1 MGLGHWLGM
10 HGMSYRSRSVL
21 TPIGGAGGRYMAPEV
36 LECSVGPPA
45 DVWAAGVMAYQLL
58 SGYLPFDDRA
68 NPRAPAVSK
77 IWCAGSHAGVSA
89 PLFQAEQ
96 LPLVHFYFAPTGQ
109 QHFWH

>member
-1 MGLGHWLGM
+1 MGIILEVYWG
-10 HGMSYRSRSVL
+10 
-21 TPIGGAGGRYMAPEV
+21 PACRYMAPEV

-77 IWCAGSHAGVSA
+77 IWCAS
-89 PLFQAEQ
+89 
-96 LPLVHFYFAPTGQ
+96 LPKTLPPSEGLVTPDDTQKQ
-109 QHFWH
+109 QNAY